1 MLELVV
7 GKREK
12 AIHTGMRSAY
22 FWRMRSA
29 SALRF
34 SKGCSS
40 LNLDRMVGGSGGEM
54 CVCGRERCI
63 CSGRVRSCC
72 VDVDVDVV
80 L

>member
-1 MLELVV
+1 MHMGDGGRLGGWERL
-7 GKREK
+7 
-12 AIHTGMRSAY
+12 T
-22 FWRMRSA
+22 MRSA